1 MILKEGVEM
10 SNLLSIPRGF
20 YIGGMEIRFYG
31 ILMALAM
38 AVGVILAC
46 YNAKARG
53 MKSDHILILACYVLP
68 LAVIGARMFSFFS
81 ERSLYSSFWQIFNL
95 RTGGMSI
102 FGGIIGGAVAILLF
116 CLIHKKN
123 FFAVADVV
131 VPSLILGQAIGRW
144 GNFFNQEVYGFE
156 VTNPSLQWFPFS
168 VYIEATGTWHLA
180 TFFYEFVFNML
191 LFLVLMLMLRKFKV
205 KRNGVLMATYL
216 VWYGV
221 VRACLEPLRIQKY
234 ILYMGKIRV
243 SLFVSIICA
252 VLGVAYFVYLLVDY
266 LLKKK
271 KQTLAG
277 VTSEVNVEV
286 QAASETIEDKQDI
299 PKGLEQTSKEES
311 ETPEENKTDKKA

>member
-1 MILKEGVEM
+1 MT
-10 SNLLSIPRGF
+10 NLLSIPRGF

-38 AVGVILAC
+38 AVGVVLAC
-46 YNAKARG
+46 YNAKTRG
-53 MKSDHILILACYVLP
+53 MKSDHILILACYLLP

-81 ERSLYSSFWQIFNL
+81 ERHLYDSFWQIFNL

-168 VYIEATGTWHLA
+168 VYIDATGTWHLA

-266 LLKKK
+266 LLKNKK
-271 KQTLAG
+271 LKTQTACAEDTKTDTTNK
-277 VTSEVNVEV
+277 VVE
-286 QAASETIEDKQDI
+286 AKHDSPKKTEKDI
-299 PKGLEQTSKEES
+299 SNKEI
-311 ETPEENKTDKKA
+311 ETPENNMDKKE